1 MTVSGPIPGAELPDQ
16 ELWAV
21 TTGVPG
27 AMHIVLVHGSLDR
40 SAGMTKLS
48 RRLEDRFRVT
58 RYDRRGYGR
67 SLPHAGPFGIDAQ
80 VDDLVHVIASAP
92 DAPTPCIL
100 FGHSYGGN
108 VALATAERDPELVA
122 GVVAYETPLSW
133 LPWWPGST
141 AGGDARA
148 WEHDPA
154 GAAERFMRRL
164 IGDARWERLP
174 QATREARRAEG
185 EALIGEL
192 ADLGREAPWSPE
204 LVHVPVL
211 AMRGELGPAHHEQG
225 MSVLAGW
232 FDTHLVTI
240 PGAHHFGPNTHPDEV
255 AAAIA
260 EFASR
265 VITRVAGD

>member
-1 MTVSGPIPGAELPDQ
+1 MSAGVSSDG
-16 ELWAV
+16 LWTT

-27 AMHIVLVHGSLDR
+27 AAHIVLVHGSLDR

-48 RRLEDRFRVT
+48 RRLEDGFRVT

-67 SLPHAGPFGIDAQ
+67 SMPHAGPFGIDAQ
-80 VDDLVHVIASAP
+80 VVDLVHVITSAP
-92 DAPTPCIL
+92 DAPAPCVV

-108 VALATAERDPELVA
+108 VALATAERHPELVA
-122 GVVAYETPLSW
+122 GIAVYETPLSW
-133 LPWWPGST
+133 LPWWPGTT

-174 QATREARRAEG
+174 EATREARRAEG
-185 EALIGEL
+185 VALVGEL
-192 ADLGREAPWSPE
+192 GDLGREAPWSRE
-204 LVHVPVL
+204 CITAPVL
-211 AMRGELGPAHHEQG
+211 AMRGEFGPPHHEQG
-225 MSVLAGW
+225 MSAFADW
-232 FDTHLVTI
+232 FATRLVTI
-240 PGAHHFGPNTHPDEV
+240 PGARHFGPNTHPDEV
-255 AAAIA
+255 AAVVV

-265 VITRVAGD
+265 AVTRAGAE

>member
-1 MTVSGPIPGAELPDQ
+1 MSAALPSGG
-16 ELWAV
+16 LWST

-27 AMHIVLVHGSLDR
+27 AVHIVLVHGSLDR

-48 RRLEDRFRVT
+48 RRLEDGFRVT

-67 SLPHAGPFGIDAQ
+67 SMPHAGPFGIDDQ
-80 VDDLVHVIASAP
+80 VDDLVGVIASAP
-92 DAPTPCIL
+92 DAPAPCVV

-108 VALATAERDPELVA
+108 VALATAERHRELVA
-122 GVVAYETPLSW
+122 GVVVYETPLSW
-133 LPWWPGST
+133 LPWWPGTT

-174 QATREARRAEG
+174 AATREARRAEG
-185 EALIGEL
+185 VALVGEL
-192 ADLGREAPWSPE
+192 GDLGREAPWSRE
-204 LVHVPVL
+204 RIIAPVL

-225 MSVLAGW
+225 MGAIADW
-232 FDTHLVTI
+232 FDTRLVTI

-255 AAAIA
+255 AAVVA

-265 VITRVAGD
+265 AVTRAGAG